1 MTNIAVLASYNGSG
15 FDTLHQASKDGI
27 LDIDIKLVIS
37 NNTNAV
43 VLEKAKAYN
52 IKSYLI
58 NSSTDSD
65 VDEKIYTLLKENNCE
80 YVFLSGYMKKISSK
94 LTNNFKVI
102 NSHPSLLPKYGGQGM
117 YGRYVHEAVVNNKEK
132 ISGVTVH
139 EVNEKYDDGKII
151 LQKQL
156 TLSVGET
163 AETLEQK
170 IKALEK
176 SAIIQSFIKCLK

>member
-1 MTNIAVLASYNGSG
+1 
-15 FDTLHQASKDGI
+15 
-27 LDIDIKLVIS
+27 
-37 NNTNAV
+37 
-43 VLEKAKAYN
+43 
-52 IKSYLI
+52 
-58 NSSTDSD
+58 
-65 VDEKIYTLLKENNCE
+65 
-80 YVFLSGYMKKISSK
+80 MKKISSK

-117 YGRYVHEAVVNNKEK
+117 YGRYVHEAVVKNNEK

-156 TLSVGET
+156 DISEGET
-163 AETLEQK
+163 PQTLEQK

-176 SAIIQSFIKCLK
+176 SAIVESFIKCLK

>member
-15 FDTLHQASKDGI
+15 FDTLHQACKDGV

-52 IKSYLI
+52 INSYLV
-58 NSSTDSD
+58 NATTESD

-117 YGRYVHEAVVNNKEK
+117 YGRYVHEAVVKNNEK
-132 ISGVTVH
+132 VSGVTVH

-156 TLSVGET
+156 KLSEGET
-163 AETLEQK
+163 PQTLEQK
-170 IKALEK
+170 IKDLEK
-176 SAIIQSFIKCLK
+176 SAIVESFIKCLK

>member
-15 FDTLHQASKDGI
+15 FDTLYQASKDAT

-52 IKSYLI
+52 INAYLI
-58 NSSTDSD
+58 NSSTDDD
-65 VDEKIYTLLKENNCE
+65 VDEKIYTLLQENNCE

-117 YGRYVHEAVVNNKEK
+117 YGRYVHEAVVKNNEK

-156 TLSVGET
+156 TLSIGET

-176 SAIIQSFIKCLK
+176 NTIIESFIKCLK